1 MGKRLIMFVLGVF
14 SCLLVQAQVK
24 TVTGTVTSADNG
36 EPLLGVSVSVPGT
49 TVGVNTDANGK
60 FTLSHIPASAKVL
73 RFSFIGM
80 EAQELPIKSVM
91 NVQLKSS
98 DYVLKGAVVTA
109 LGIKRDEKS
118 LGYSA
123 TKVDNEDITAA
134 RNADI
139 MTGLQGKVA
148 GLDISSTGT
157 GPGSSTSV
165 IIRGFSSLGGNNQP
179 LYVIDGVPVD
189 NPATTSSDGV
199 NQDELNHHYDFGN
212 GAAAINPDDVAEMTV
227 LKGAA
232 ATALYGSRAA
242 NGVIMI
248 TTKKGSK
255 HEKGLGVSY
264 NGGIQFTQVAR
275 LVEMQNMFGQG
286 AYGEHVAIENG
297 SWGPRFDGVKRE
309 KGVRIR
315 LQQHPAR

>member
-1 MGKRLIMFVLGVF
+1 
-14 SCLLVQAQVK
+14 
-24 TVTGTVTSADNG
+24 
-36 EPLLGVSVSVPGT
+36 
-49 TVGVNTDANGK
+49 
-60 FTLSHIPASAKVL
+60 
-73 RFSFIGM
+73 M

-123 TKVDNEDITAA
+123 TKVDNEEITAA

-199 NQDELNHHYDFGN
+199 NNDQLNHHYDFGN

-286 AYGEHVAIENG
+286 AYGNHDPIENG
-297 SWGPRFDGVKRE
+297 SWGPRFDGVKRVYGYVYNNTQRV
-309 KGVRIR
+309 KSYRAIKNNIR
-315 LQQHPAR
+315 DFFDTGITFNNSVSFNGATDKSDYFVSLSNVNDNGI